1 MEPQKTQPSAAE
13 ALHCLLAS
21 NHEICEFL
29 NELAKLAA
37 SHIVGSQGAVC
48 GILLS
53 RNKRVTVVGH
63 SNQMA
68 NEPDDGPVLAIHSLL
83 RGHAVY
89 APRASFNSSIA
100 RAHR

>member
-13 ALHCLLAS
+13 ALHCLLAN

-37 SHIVGSQGAVC
+37 SHIVGSKGAVC

-53 RNKRVTVVGH
+53 
-63 SNQMA
+63 
-68 NEPDDGPVLAIHSLL
+68 
-83 RGHAVY
+83 
-89 APRASFNSSIA
+89 
-100 RAHR
+100 